1 MVHPLRNIKG
11 EHMFVQVRMERAI
24 KEKFDQLADEDAR
37 STTYVMNEALAEY
50 LEKHSDY
57 ERH

>member
-1 MVHPLRNIKG
+1 
-11 EHMFVQVRMERAI
+11 MFVQVRMERTI

-50 LEKHSDY
+50 LERHSNYEKH
-57 ERH
+57 